1 MNLEWIVT
9 GVILFGGMTAAAIGL
24 WIKRRGES
32 QTVLNSSFFETKA
45 QPDLTDLDK
54 NNKNN

>member
-24 WIKRRGES
+24 WIKRRRES
-32 QTVLNSSFFETKA
+32 QTVSDSSFFDTKIS
-45 QPDLTDLDK
+45 PDLTDLDK
-54 NNKNN
+54 NDEK